1 MPDYSTTA
9 QEHRVEALIVGLR
22 PIWTE
27 QVVEIES
34 GAYGERI
41 RRFSLAEGYSS
52 PRARRMNLI
61 RVLSRRRFH
70 HVIHMRPKAKVALT
84 TNPATP
90 R

>member
-1 MPDYSTTA
+1 MPESSTTA
-9 QEHRVEALIVGLR
+9 QEHRVDALIVGLR
-22 PIWTE
+22 PIGTE
-27 QVVEIES
+27 LEEIAS

-41 RRFSLAEGYSS
+41 RRFSPADGYSS

>member
-1 MPDYSTTA
+1 MPESSTTA
-9 QEHRVEALIVGLR
+9 QEHRVDALIVGLR
-22 PIWTE
+22 PIGTE
-27 QVVEIES
+27 LVEIAS

-41 RRFSLAEGYSS
+41 RRFSPADGYSS